1 MILALNL
8 LTIVRKFQTY
18 LYLADLNNTA
28 SEISAICSLY
38 FSFFDSIN
46 LETLIALFLDQV
58 E

>member
-18 LYLADLNNTA
+18 LYLADLKNTTSA
-28 SEISAICSLY
+28 ISAICSLY

-46 LETLIALFLDQV
+46 LETLVALFLDQV